1 MFLIENILG
10 CIFWGLLAGVT
21 ITIGTYLLCR
31 MLDLRPQESVVG
43 LGVLAV
49 LLIFCTAQSGML
61 TGALYAKGYISDIGQ
76 AAAALTSSEI
86 TPHTVSAEQVAP
98 TASAEQIAQLCDEI
112 ADEYPAAKPLLSFLD
127 FNDLKEHLHEGHGI
141 VDAMTQ
147 SLVSELNAYILR
159 RVLWMVGLVVV
170 TFFVIAYFC
179 RRRDYT
185 LDPNAGADLLY

>member
-86 TPHTVSAEQVAP
+86 TPHTVSAEQVA
-98 TASAEQIAQLCDEI
+98 QLCDEI